1 MKLPEKVASVKR
13 NEYDTAMSIKN
24 VALSGMACDLLCG
37 FLPEPA
43 KSICMQVC

>member
-13 NEYDTAMSIKN
+13 DGYDTAMGIKN
-24 VALSGMACDLLCG
+24 VAPSGMACDLLCG

-43 KSICMQVC
+43 KSICIQAC